1 MLNPLLDNR
10 VNAPESGILNPV
22 ARYEEKKEKKEMR
35 FIVADRFRRVSVLL
49 DRVGHRIR

>member
-10 VNAPESGILNPV
+10 VNAPESGILNHMLH
-22 ARYEEKKEKKEMR
+22 AKKERKKKGNEVYM
-35 FIVADRFRRVSVLL
+35 ADRFRRVLVLL